1 MDFGSTLFLRGVIYC
16 IGLAALGV
24 CVIIAG
30 VSLSGN
36 AGMFLP
42 VLGLIFL
49 SSLPFFYALYNGL
62 LLLRYIDKNIAFSEL
77 SVKAIRAIKLAAFS
91 ISVLYAAGMP
101 IIMYVAEKDD
111 APGVVLLGLIFIFA
125 TLIVGVF
132 AAVLEKLLHN
142 AIELKSE
149 NDLTV

>member
-1 MDFGSTLFLRGVIYC
+1 MNFGSTLFLRVVIYL
-16 IGLAALGV
+16 IGLAALGI

-36 AGMFLP
+36 AGIFLP
-42 VLGLIFL
+42 VLLL
-49 SSLPFFYALYNGL
+49 MLVSAMPFFYALHNGL
-62 LLLRYIDKNIAFSEL
+62 LLLRYIEKNIAFSER
-77 SVKAIRAIKLAAFS
+77 STKAIRSIKYCAFS

-101 IIMYVAEKDD
+101 LIITVAETDD
-111 APGVVLLGLIFIFA
+111 APGVVLIGLVLIFA

-132 AAVLEKLLHN
+132 AAVLERLLQN
-142 AIELKSE
+142 AIDLKSE

>member
-1 MDFGSTLFLRGVIYC
+1 MNFGSTLFLRGVIYC

-36 AGMFLP
+36 AGEFLP

-49 SSLPFFYALYNGL
+49 SALPFFYALYNAL

-77 SVKAIRAIKLAAFS
+77 SVKAIRSIKLAAFS

-101 IIMYVAEKDD
+101 LIIYVADKDD

-125 TLIVGVF
+125 PLVVGVF
-132 AAVLEKLLHN
+132 AAVLEKLLEN
-142 AIELKSE
+142 AIQLKSE

>member
-1 MDFGSTLFLRGVIYC
+1 MNLGSTLFLKAVIYC
-16 IGLAALGV
+16 LGLMALGV

-36 AGMFLP
+36 AGMYLP
-42 VLGLIFL
+42 VLGLMFL
-49 SSLPFFYALYNGL
+49 TVFPFLYALYNGI
-62 LLLRYIDKNIAFSEL
+62 LLLRYIDTNIAFSEL
-77 SVKAIRAIKLAAFS
+77 STKAIRNIKYCAFS

-101 IIMYVAEKDD
+101 VTVYVAHQDD
-111 APGVVLLGLIFIFA
+111 SPGVVLIALIFIFA

-132 AAVLEKLLHN
+132 AAVLEKLLQN
-142 AIELKSE
+142 AIDIKSE

>member
-1 MDFGSTLFLRGVIYC
+1 MNFGSTLFLRGVIYC

-49 SSLPFFYALYNGL
+49 SALPFFYALYNGL

-77 SVKAIRAIKLAAFS
+77 SVKAIRSIKLAAFA

-101 IIMYVAEKDD
+101 LFIYVAEADD
-111 APGVVLLGLIFIFA
+111 APGGVLIALVFIFA
-125 TLIVGVF
+125 TMIVGVF
-132 AAVLEKLLHN
+132 VAVLERLLQN
-142 AIELKSE
+142 AIDIKSE

>member
-1 MDFGSTLFLRGVIYC
+1 MNFGSTLFLRGVIYC
-16 IGLAALGV
+16 IGLAAIGV

-42 VLGLIFL
+42 VLALMFISAFPFL
-49 SSLPFFYALYNGL
+49 YALYNGIL
-62 LLLRYIDKNIAFSEL
+62 LLKYIDANIAFSER
-77 SVKAIRAIKLAAFS
+77 STEAIRSIKYCAFG
-91 ISVLYAAGMP
+91 ISVLYSAGMP
-101 IIMYVAEKDD
+101 IIMYVAQKDD
-111 APGVVLLGLIFIFA
+111 APGVVLIGLIFIFA

-132 AAVLEKLLHN
+132 AAVLERLLQN
-142 AIELKSE
+142 AIDLKSE

>member
-1 MDFGSTLFLRGVIYC
+1 MNFDSTMFLRMVIYC

-30 VSLSGN
+30 VTLSGN
-36 AGMFLP
+36 AGIFWPVSTLMF
-42 VLGLIFL
+42 V
-49 SSLPFFYALYNGL
+49 SAAPFFYALYNGL
-62 LLLRYIDKNIAFSEL
+62 LLLRYIDQKLAFSEL
-77 SVKAIRAIKLAAFS
+77 STKAIRTIKYCAFS

-101 IIMYVAEKDD
+101 LIISVAHKDD

-132 AAVLEKLLHN
+132 AAVLERLLQN
-142 AIELKSE
+142 AIDIKSE